1 MKVDSNK
8 KVVQM
13 FKHDNASAKV
23 VKVVDSFKLIRGGV
37 LSDLEMAYET
47 WGTLNKDKSNVIVI
61 FTGLSASSHVA
72 SSSID
77 PTPGWWESVVGKGKA
92 INTEDHYIICVNTL
106 GSCFGSTSPVSINKK
121 TKEPYRLTFPELT
134 VEDMANAS
142 SLLLRKLKID
152 QIKVLVGP
160 SLGGMKALAF
170 SILHNTYVKNLI
182 LISSATQALPYAI
195 ALRSLQREVIRKD
208 PLWNNGFYSYENPP
222 LNGVRIA
229 RKIGMASYRSA
240 SEWTQ
245 RFGRKRSE
253 DSKLN
258 QNTFG
263 IENTSFE
270 FEIESYLEHQA
281 VKFQNI
287 FDANCY
293 LYLSRAMDWFDVAKY
308 GESTLDAISKT
319 KIEKALILGVG
330 NDILFPPQQQKEISE
345 LLSLSS
351 TIVEYKELDCLQ
363 GHDSFLVDTTRFSK
377 EISKFIKNL

>member
-1 MKVDSNK
+1 MKTDSNK

-13 FKHDNASAKV
+13 FKHNNASAKV
-23 VKVVDSFKLIRGGV
+23 VKVTDSFKLLRGGN
-37 LSDLEMAYET
+37 LSELDMAYET
-47 WGTLNKDKSNVIVI
+47 WGALNKDKSNVIVI

-92 INTEDHYIICVNTL
+92 VDTEDHYVICINTL

-121 TKEPYRLTFPELT
+121 TNEPYRLTFPELT

-142 SLLLRKLKID
+142 SLLLKKLGINE
-152 QIKVLVGP
+152 IKVLIGP

-170 SILHNTYVKNLI
+170 SILHNSYVKNLI

-208 PLWNNGFYSYENPP
+208 PLWNNGFYSYEKPP

-293 LYLSRAMDWFDVAKY
+293 LYLSRAMDWFDVAKH

-319 KIEKALILGVG
+319 KIKKALILGVG
-330 NDILFPPQQQKEISE
+330 NDVLFPPQQQKEIAE
-345 LLSLSS
+345 LFSLSS

-363 GHDSFLVDTTRFSK
+363 GHDSFLVDTSRFSK
-377 EISKFIKNL
+377 EIIKFIKNL